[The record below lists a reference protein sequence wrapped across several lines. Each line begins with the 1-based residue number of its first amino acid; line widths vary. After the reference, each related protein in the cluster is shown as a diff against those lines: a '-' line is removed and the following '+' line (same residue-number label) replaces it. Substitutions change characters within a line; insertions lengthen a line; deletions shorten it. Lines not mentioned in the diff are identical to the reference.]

1 MSITGTHHGSGPH
14 AAVVWVDGWHALVAR
29 SDDGRRTI
37 TEIDREAGPEL
48 DYLLRVAR
56 ETSDCDRLMILG
68 SGEARLAFEREYVT
82 LYRRPDRLVDVEAAA
97 ATTPTDLIDRLR
109 FLDALVRPT
118 GH

>member
-1 MSITGTHHGSGPH
+1 MSITGTHHGSVPH

-29 SDDGRRTI
+29 SDEGRRTI
-37 TEIDREAGPEL
+37 TEIDREASPQL

-56 ETSDCDRLMILG
+56 ETTDCDRLMILG
-68 SGEARLAFEREYVT
+68 PGDARLAFEREYVA

-109 FLDALVRPT
+109 FLDALVRPAR
-118 GH
+118 H